1 LNFNHAFENAQK
13 SASSSKGSSMML
25 AIQDL
30 LRQAGNPIT
39 AGPACPNCGRSMHLA
54 RIAPRSE
61 GLSELRIFRCGECG
75 VSLTEAADDASPAY
89 RG

>member
-1 LNFNHAFENAQK
+1 
-13 SASSSKGSSMML
+13 ML
-25 AIQDL
+25 ATQNP
-30 LRQAGNPIT
+30 LRSTGHPLT

-61 GLSELRIFRCGECG
+61 GLPDIHIFRCGECG
-75 VSLTEAADDASPAY
+75 VSLTEAADDAAAAF